1 MSWLRDGTRVVLT
14 GNPTPEEI
22 AAVVVALD
30 AAAEHDAGAAS
41 RRSAWQEAARR
52 EAVGGRLV
60 RSRNDLTPQ
69 PLLLPQGSE

>member
-1 MSWLRDGTRVVLT
+1 MSGLRDGTRVVLT

-22 AAVVVALD
+22 AAVVIALD
-30 AAAEHDAGAAS
+30 AAAEHDADAMS

-60 RSRNDLTPQ
+60 RSRYDLSTQ
-69 PLLLPQGSE
+69 GLLPQGSE